1 MSDFSLI
8 KKRVLRFRQRIV
20 TEEVRPFVGVRGPT
34 ETIRARG
41 GRRSPVHCGSP
52 GTVTTVP
59 GCRPAAHCAP
69 CGTETYTGL
78 REVAGHFLRVT
89 VHVPPSS
96 YFLCREQCRTNAFQR
111 GAREGAARK
120 RLIAL
125 GRREAATLSNHADR
139 DHRLP
144 THLATRS
151 VPLFFVLVAT
161 SRDWAAPPAFG
172 STPAKERAGP
182 SNRGSMHTH
191 LAAYAAWQ
199 LHPARD
205 GCSYVSA
212 VPRVEACGAPGTP
225 GSPVAEGAP
234 ALGVGARR
242 ILWQHLASQG
252 LRWLCRPAA

>member
-1 MSDFSLI
+1 MICVRPQSHDSPDSPSG
-8 KKRVLRFRQRIV
+8 VPRFRQRIV
-20 TEEVRPFVGVRGPT
+20 AER
-34 ETIRARG
+34 
-41 GRRSPVHCGSP
+41 
-52 GTVTTVP
+52 
-59 GCRPAAHCAP
+59 
-69 CGTETYTGL
+69 
-78 REVAGHFLRVT
+78 LRVSVRRGARPDGNDSCEARAALARPRKALDVRT
-89 VHVPPSS
+89 EGIVRKAS
-96 YFLCREQCRTNAFQR
+96 YGRGRHEALRRTNAFQR
-111 GAREGAARK
+111 GAREGAARR

-125 GRREAATLSNHADR
+125 GRREAATLLSNHADR

-182 SNRGSMHTH
+182 SSRGSMHTH
-191 LAAYAAWQ
+191 LAALAAWQ

-225 GSPVAEGAP
+225 GGPVAEGAP